1 MRIQKAIDPEVA
13 ALLDDSDSS
22 RFGSDVEDLEE
33 DFVFNANLADESED
47 VELDK
52 KFTLPEESNVNSK
65 EEEYDT
71 YYSKD
76 NVVEEVK
83 NGNLVGS
90 ETLVGGKPRERRPL
104 DEQFDM
110 VRISCS
116 SFLFPVLYN
125 PFSYIYI

>member
-52 KFTLPEESNVNSK
+52 KFTLAEESNVNSK

-71 YYSKD
+71 YYSHD
-76 NVVEEVK
+76 NVVEVK

-104 DEQFDM
+104 DEQFDL

-116 SFLFPVLYN
+116 NFLFSVLYN
-125 PFSYIYI
+125 PFS

>member
-104 DEQFDM
+104 DEQFDL

-116 SFLFPVLYN
+116 NFCISC
-125 PFSYIYI
+125 II

>member
-52 KFTLPEESNVNSK
+52 KFTLAEESNVNSK

-71 YYSKD
+71 YYSHD

-104 DEQFDM
+104 DEQFDL
-110 VRISCS
+110 VTISCS
-116 SFLFPVLYN
+116 NFLFSVLYN
-125 PFSYIYI
+125 PFS

>member
-65 EEEYDT
+65 EEDYDT

-104 DEQFDM
+104 DEQFDL

-116 SFLFPVLYN
+116 NFFISC
-125 PFSYIYI
+125 II